1 MESHLEEKRT
11 NILINLSSL
20 LLCQAM
26 QELLSREP
34 DTYHTVVAVD
44 IDTVEQFEPDKIL
57 VDANTLPLNH
67 LSRWPDAKLI
77 LIDTGLSEEDIIAIL
92 INHKLCGVISTETE
106 FQLFRKAL
114 NAIETGQVWIENSKL
129 KALIHS
135 QIQHPKALAHETL
148 SKKEREIVL
157 LVAGGLKNKEIA
169 EKLGISEQTVKAH
182 LSRIFRKV
190 NVTCRSQLV
199 PLALAFKV
207 PLSQQLPSLPFSE
220 PVRPHNS
227 I

>member
-1 MESHLEEKRT
+1 MESHFEEKRT

-34 DTYHTVVAVD
+34 DAYQTVAAVD

-77 LIDTGLSEEDIIAIL
+77 LIDTGLSEEDIITIL

-114 NAIETGQVWIENSKL
+114 NAIDNGQVWIENSKL
-129 KALIHS
+129 KSLIHARNTPFTS
-135 QIQHPKALAHETL
+135 SARETL

-157 LVAGGLKNKEIA
+157 LIAEGRKNKEISGR
-169 EKLGISEQTVKAH
+169 LSISEHTVKAH
-182 LSRIFRKV
+182 ISRIFRKV
-190 NVTCRSQLV
+190 NATSRSQLV
-199 PLALAFKV
+199 HLALSFKF
-207 PLSQQLPSLPFSE
+207 PSLQ
-220 PVRPHNS
+220 
-227 I
+227 